1 MMMQWHGIDLR
12 WAYADLLPNICRQTH
27 CRQYAFDILHDAL
40 VRFALTR
47 SRGRQEQPHAY
58 LRTIVRNLLVDSHR
72 EQAWLVSL
80 PEEDE
85 AQAQPLA
92 KQAFTPSAEHLAD
105 IQQRLHILQ
114 TIIDRLPSR
123 CREVFWLF
131 RIDGLRQQEIAAR
144 LGISLNMVERHVK
157 RALLDLLEARD
168 LVH

>member
-1 MMMQWHGIDLR
+1 MMMQWHGVDLR
-12 WAYADLLPNICRQTH
+12 WAYANLLPNICRQTH

-47 SRGRQEQPHAY
+47 SSGRQEQPHAY

-72 EQAWLVSL
+72 EQARLVPL

-85 AQAQPLA
+85 VQLLA
-92 KQAFTPSAEHLAD
+92 DQSFTPSAEHLAD
-105 IQQRLHILQ
+105 IQQRLNILQ
-114 TIIDRLPSR
+114 AIIDRLPPR
-123 CREVFWLF
+123 CREVFWML
-131 RIDGLRQQEIAAR
+131 RIEGLKQQEIATK

>member
-40 VRFALTR
+40 VRFALAR
-47 SRGRQEQPHAY
+47 SAGRQEQPHAY

-72 EQAWLVSL
+72 EQARLVPL
-80 PEEDE
+80 PEEE
-85 AQAQPLA
+85 ATQSLA
-92 KQAFTPSAEHLAD
+92 DQSFTPSAEHLAD
-105 IQQRLHILQ
+105 IQQRLRILQ
-114 TIIDRLPSR
+114 TIIDRLPPR
-123 CREVFWLF
+123 CREVFWLL
-131 RIDGLRQQEIAAR
+131 RIEGLKQQEIATK